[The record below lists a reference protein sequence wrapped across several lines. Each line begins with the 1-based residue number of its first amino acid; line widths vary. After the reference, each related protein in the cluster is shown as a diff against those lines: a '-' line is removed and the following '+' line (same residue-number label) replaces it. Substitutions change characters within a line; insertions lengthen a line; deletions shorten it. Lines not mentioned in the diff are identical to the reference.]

1 VPPKDSVA
9 IPMALILLADDDANM
24 RDLVRRSLEGDGHT
38 VAVAQDGTDAYDQL
52 VAAKGVDLLISDI
65 DMPGLTGIEL
75 ARRAIAQ
82 APKLKIILISG
93 HASGF
98 SGTDALKPNLREM
111 LTKPLSLDTLR
122 TKVRAVVAT

>member
-1 VPPKDSVA
+1 
-9 IPMALILLADDDANM
+9 MALILLADDDANM

>member
-1 VPPKDSVA
+1 
-9 IPMALILLADDDANM
+9 MALILLADDDANM
-24 RDLVRRSLEGDGHT
+24 RDIVRRALEAEGHR
-38 VAVAQDGTDAYDQL
+38 VVLAQDGMEAYDQL

-75 ARRAIAQ
+75 ARRAIAHTP
-82 APKLKIILISG
+82 ALKIILISG

-98 SGTDALKPNLREM
+98 NGTDALRPHLREM

-122 TKVRAVVAT
+122 SKVRAVIAA